1 MIYLPLGWELL
12 TYAYNILQLAGATLI
27 KKNCE
32 ISAESHSY
40 TTWVFQFFFGII
52 IAHSR
57 DTVFQPTSIPWYQP
71 SIYGWLMTLLYRY
84 ERLPILIGYN

>member
-1 MIYLPLGWELL
+1 MINLPLGWGTIDLC
-12 TYAYNILQLAGATLI
+12 LQHPTTGWSNPD
-27 KKNCE
+27 KKNGE